1 MSQELIQACLYGD
14 PSARKQL
21 IEQQYSSFMAMAR
34 RYAKSNAQA
43 DVFFDT
49 AFVHVFQM
57 LPEFKDSGLGF
68 DAWMKETF
76 LASVIQQ
83 LKNNKAE
90 YYVTTTTRVVDE
102 SKKASNDLFG
112 QGAEENVNDLSA
124 EEYIRALQQLPAS
137 FRTVYNMRVIDQY
150 SFSTISQM
158 MEVSESSAQNT
169 LERARNQF
177 AKNLQMFMHGYA

>member
-14 PSARKQL
+14 PIARNQL
-21 IEQQYSSFMAMAR
+21 IEQQYSPFMAMAR

-43 DVFFDT
+43 DVFFQT

-57 LPEFKDSGLGF
+57 LPQFKDSGLCF

-76 LASVIQQ
+76 LSSVIQQ

-90 YYVTTTTRVVDE
+90 YYVTTTTRVADDG
-102 SKKASNDLFG
+102 KKASNDPG
-112 QGAEENVNDLSA
+112 QEKEEDVNDLSA

-150 SFSTISQM
+150 PFSTISQL

-177 AKNLQMFMHGYA
+177 GKNLQTYLHGHA

>member
-1 MSQELIQACLYGD
+1 
-14 PSARKQL
+14 
-21 IEQQYSSFMAMAR
+21 MAMAR

-43 DVFFDT
+43 DTFFHN
-49 AFVHVFQM
+49 AFVHVFNK

-76 LASVIQQ
+76 LSSVIQQ

-102 SKKASNDLFG
+102 SKKSSGDLFG
-112 QGAEENVNDLSA
+112 EAGEENVNDLSA
-124 EEYIRALQQLPAS
+124 EDYIHALQQLPAS

-150 SFSTISQM
+150 PFNTISQL

-177 AKNLQMFMHGYA
+177 AKNLQMFMQGYA